1 MGKVYKIYFSTI
13 KYIFNIAK
21 FSTVMIFALTILSG
35 LLPGILVMAEENF
48 INSLVKLENL
58 SSVDTIVYPFLF
70 LVLVLL
76 LEWIFSIANK
86 YLNIANREQIR
97 NRIYKEMFLIVE
109 NTDFERMEEKVNQD
123 LMMRVFN
130 SPEAHFS
137 TLIKFSFLIIKYA
150 VTITSLFILLF
161 NQVGLKSLIIVLASI
176 IIAVIAKSGGQRA
189 YNLEVENSNQ
199 KRKVD
204 YYDDMLMDKSF
215 ADERILFSFFKNI
228 NNKWNKKATTL
239 IDQQAKLSRTIFAQE
254 KIVSVILYIISFVII
269 VLLVGP
275 VRSGTISIGFMIAFV
290 NATFKLSNMVS
301 RVFADA
307 LSKIYKEIGYSKDF
321 WDFQK
326 LATIVETNQSRQVGE
341 KIESIQF
348 KNVSFKYPGTQNYV
362 LKNCSFKMEGKRKYA
377 LIGINGAGKTTIVKL
392 LKGLYKDYEGIITI
406 NNIDL
411 RDITSDNLASEI
423 AVVNQDFS
431 KYQVSFIDNINL
443 GRKHEIKNHGLVLD
457 VFNKLDFN
465 KVGGNIK
472 LDSKIGKIYPENID
486 LSLGEWQKLVISR
499 AILSEASLLILDEP
513 TASLDPMAEQKVYDQ
528 ISELSKNKISLL
540 ISHRLGA
547 VKDSEDIYLLEDG
560 NVKIHGSHEELMKHS
575 VLYKEMYNKQKGWY
589 QNV

>member
-76 LEWIFSIANK
+76 LEWTFSIANK

-97 NRIYKEMFLIVE
+97 NRIYKEMFFIVE

-137 TLIKFSFLIIKYA
+137 TLIKFSFLIIKYV

-161 NQVGLKSLIIVLASI
+161 NQVGLKSFIIVLASI

-204 YYDDMLMDKSF
+204 YYDAMLMDKSF

-228 NNKWNKKATTL
+228 SNKWNKKATTL

-528 ISELSKNKISLL
+528 ISELSENKISLL

>member
-204 YYDDMLMDKSF
+204 YYDAMLMDKSF

-228 NNKWNKKATTL
+228 NNKWNKKATIL
-239 IDQQAKLSRTIFAQE
+239 IDQQAKLSRTIFVQE

-528 ISELSKNKISLL
+528 ISELSENKISLL

>member
-70 LVLVLL
+70 LVLILL
-76 LEWIFSIANK
+76 LERTFLIANK

-130 SPEAHFS
+130 SPEIHFS
-137 TLIKFSFLIIKYA
+137 TLIKFSLLIIKYA

-204 YYDDMLMDKSF
+204 YYDAMLMDKSF

-239 IDQQAKLSRTIFAQE
+239 IDQQTKLSRTIFAQE

-326 LATIVETNQSRQVGE
+326 LATIGETNQSRQVGE

-465 KVGGNIK
+465 KIGGNIK

-528 ISELSKNKISLL
+528 ISELSENKISLL

>member
-1 MGKVYKIYFSTI
+1 MRKVYKIYFSTI

-204 YYDDMLMDKSF
+204 YYDAMLMDKSF

-528 ISELSKNKISLL
+528 ISELSENKISLL

>member
-1 MGKVYKIYFSTI
+1 MYKIYFSTI

-70 LVLVLL
+70 LVLILL
-76 LEWIFSIANK
+76 LERTFLIANK

-130 SPEAHFS
+130 SPEIHFS
-137 TLIKFSFLIIKYA
+137 TLIKFSLLIIKYA

-204 YYDDMLMDKSF
+204 YYDAMLMDKSF

-239 IDQQAKLSRTIFAQE
+239 IDQQTKLSRTIFAQE

-326 LATIVETNQSRQVGE
+326 LATIGETNQSRQVGE

-465 KVGGNIK
+465 KIGGNIK

-528 ISELSKNKISLL
+528 ISELSENKISLL

>member
-1 MGKVYKIYFSTI
+1 MRKVYKIYFSTI

-204 YYDDMLMDKSF
+204 YYDAMLMDKSF

-269 VLLVGP
+269 VLLVGS
-275 VRSGTISIGFMIAFV
+275 VRSGTISIGFMIAFL

-377 LIGINGAGKTTIVKL
+377 LIGINGSGKTTIVKL

-528 ISELSKNKISLL
+528 ISELSENKISLL

>member
-48 INSLVKLENL
+48 INSLVKLKNL

-161 NQVGLKSLIIVLASI
+161 NQVGLKSLMIVLASI

-204 YYDDMLMDKSF
+204 YYDAMLMDKSF

-443 GRKHEIKNHGLVLD
+443 GRKHEIKNQGLVLD

-528 ISELSKNKISLL
+528 ISELSENKISLL

-547 VKDSEDIYLLEDG
+547 VKDSEDIYLLQDG

>member
-204 YYDDMLMDKSF
+204 YYDAMLMDKSF

-362 LKNCSFKMEGKRKYA
+362 LKNCCFKMEGKRKYA

-528 ISELSKNKISLL
+528 ISELSENKISLL